1 MLFDRL
7 AVCREAFEK
16 IAELNQDCAPE
27 LKHIMASRNK
37 NEMSIREAVG
47 RAS

>member
-1 MLFDRL
+1 MKSDGEREERSIPILLDRL

-27 LKHIMASRNK
+27 LKHIMASK
-37 NEMSIREAVG
+37 K
-47 RAS
+47 